1 MNKAEKIE
9 LSRIMVVDDHS
20 LFRRGLT
27 ALLAQ
32 EEGLEVVGEAS
43 DGSEALRRIKD
54 LQPAVVLLDNHMP
67 GVRGVDL
74 LPGLRE
80 AAPQSHFIM
89 LTVSEDEQD
98 LTAALRAG
106 AAGYLLK
113 TIDAADLAAA
123 IRRTVAG
130 EAVVSPEMT
139 NKLVLAFKASSVA
152 PTAASLSNQAE
163 DIAALSPR
171 EQELLQEIARGA
183 SNKEIARTLGIAET
197 TVKIHVQHILRK
209 LQLSSR
215 VQVAVWASERGFG

>member
-9 LSRIMVVDDHS
+9 LIRIMVVDDHS

-106 AAGYLLK
+106 AAG
-113 TIDAADLAAA
+113 
-123 IRRTVAG
+123 
-130 EAVVSPEMT
+130 
-139 NKLVLAFKASSVA
+139 
-152 PTAASLSNQAE
+152 
-163 DIAALSPR
+163 
-171 EQELLQEIARGA
+171 
-183 SNKEIARTLGIAET
+183 
-197 TVKIHVQHILRK
+197 
-209 LQLSSR
+209 
-215 VQVAVWASERGFG
+215 